1 MDAAARHGAQAERG
15 QEIEF
20 RTTYEGEKM
29 KRHLCIV
36 PVVLAF
42 CFTIACQD
50 KAAMA
55 ELEKYRAQAK
65 LEEQNKELA
74 RKVIAAIDRNDFA
87 TLKELCS
94 PDVTVSAPGLTTPMN
109 FETLTQFFKAH
120 YTAFPDWKHSIEEV
134 VAEGNT
140 VVIKLVQS
148 GTHKAPYEGI
158 PPTETKVTEP
168 GLYSFVVVNGKIKGA
183 YVIEDSLGLYQ
194 QLGMELKPKAPT
206 R

>member
-1 MDAAARHGAQAERG
+1 
-15 QEIEF
+15 
-20 RTTYEGEKM
+20 M
-29 KRHLCIV
+29 KKYLFIV
-36 PVVLAF
+36 PLVLVF

-50 KAAMA
+50 KAVMA

-94 PDVTVSAPGLTTPMN
+94 LDVTVSAPGLTEPMN
-109 FETLTQFFKAH
+109 FETLTQVIKAH
-120 YTAFPDWKHSIEEV
+120 YTAFPDWKHSIEDI

-158 PPTETKVTEP
+158 PPTEAKVTEP
-168 GLYSFVVVNGKIKGA
+168 GIYFDTIVDGKVKA
-183 YVIEDSLGLYQ
+183 TYVLEDTLGLFQ
-194 QLGMELKPKAPT
+194 GLGMELKPKEPKK
-206 R
+206 